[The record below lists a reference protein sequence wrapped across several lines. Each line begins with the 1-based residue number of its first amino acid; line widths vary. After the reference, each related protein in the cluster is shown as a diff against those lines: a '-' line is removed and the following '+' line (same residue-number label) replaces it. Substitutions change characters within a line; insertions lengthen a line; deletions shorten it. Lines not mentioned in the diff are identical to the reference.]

1 MAKETKKNQLG
12 KGIRALLSQMD
23 DAEPKQKEEIV
34 QDLTT
39 HSNVLPLDWI
49 EVNPFQPRV
58 EFESEPLAELAA
70 SIKLHGLIQPITVR
84 RLSDESFQIISGE
97 RRFRAAKLA
106 GLDEIPAYIRL
117 ADDQGMLEM
126 ALIENVQRQDLNA
139 MEVAVS
145 LERLMQECD
154 LTHETLS
161 ERIGKKRSTV
171 TNYLRLLKLPPE
183 IQKSV
188 KRNVISM
195 GHARALAG
203 IDNLSLQLTI
213 HKELINKELSVRAL
227 ERLIQSY
234 QRPAPKPVSTPSSAK
249 SAEVVHIENHL
260 KSVFGSKVMIR
271 KDQSGKGKIEIHF
284 NSVDNLNYI
293 LDILGEIE

>member
-12 KGIRALLSQMD
+12 KGIRALLSHMD

-39 HSNVLPLDWI
+39 HSNALPMDWI

-58 EFESEPLAELAA
+58 EFESDALAELAA
-70 SIKLHGLIQPITVR
+70 SIQLHGLIQPITVR
-84 RLSDESFQIISGE
+84 RLSDRTFQIISGE

-106 GLDEIPAYIRL
+106 GLSEIPAYIRL

-154 LTHETLS
+154 LTHESLS

-171 TNYLRLLKLPPE
+171 SNYLRLLKLPPE

-234 QRPAPKPVSTPSSAK
+234 QKPAPKPVAPVSSAK
-249 SAEVVHIENHL
+249 SAEMEHMENHL
-260 KSVFGSKVMIR
+260 KSIFGSKVMIR
-271 KDQSGKGKIEIHF
+271 KDQKGKGKIEIHF